1 MREWSRGEPE
11 HPISDLAYDG
21 PSICKPVRCGGRRPG
36 DGAPAGGEVSS
47 APLPQGDDAMSLQDG
62 ELTSRIRFERKVTER
77 DPLGGDVAS
86 RWETVAS
93 VWAKTTNNLAATTE
107 LIAAGAD
114 RYREQVRFDL
124 RLRTVEPAWRIVF
137 RGKVFD
143 IKSIAPSND
152 RSELA
157 IIAVAG
163 MSDG

>member
-1 MREWSRGEPE
+1 
-11 HPISDLAYDG
+11 
-21 PSICKPVRCGGRRPG
+21 
-36 DGAPAGGEVSS
+36 
-47 APLPQGDDAMSLQDG
+47 MSLQDG

-124 RLRTVEPAWRIVF
+124 RLRMVEPAWRIVF
-137 RGKVFD
+137 RGKAFD

-163 MSDG
+163 ISDG